1 MNKLLKVMTL
11 FVAMALTA
19 CGGGANSQA
28 SSGAKSN
35 PSSSAPKSSVHSH
48 KWVEDTAAGTAATCD
63 TAGNKVEKCE
73 CGETKNTPIPA
84 LGHDFSGAGTADA
97 EVAGSVATETVKCA
111 RCNKYAVRWAA
122 KDYDTTLS
130 RDIEKTRDDGSI
142 RMNTAQYKN
151 NDENELGSHLV
162 YNVNSYA
169 EVQKAGF
176 AFKIQQKSDWDGAL
190 FDYQS
195 GDQQQGYIKK
205 DDGTLELTT
214 KRYMLKINDVVV
226 PLGDDPTAADGVQR
240 GTTGFYSWPVEFK
253 LNAGINKVEIICLG
267 GYRAYLYNFLF
278 TGLPARAA

>member
-1 MNKLLKVMTL
+1 MKKVLKVITL
-11 FVAMALTA
+11 FAALALTA
-19 CGGGANSQA
+19 CNGGGAQS
-28 SSGAKSN
+28 SSGTGSKSN
-35 PSSSAPKSSVHSH
+35 TPAPSTSVHSH
-48 KWVEDTAAGTAATCD
+48 KWVEDKTAGTPATCE
-63 TAGNKVEKCE
+63 TAGNNVEKCE

-111 RCNKYAVRWAA
+111 NCNKYAVRWAA

-130 RDIEKTRDDGSI
+130 RDIEATRSDGSL
-142 RMNTAQYKN
+142 RMNTAQYKG

-169 EVQKAGF
+169 AVDNAGF
-176 AFKIQQKSDWDGAL
+176 AFKIQQKSDWDGPL

-214 KRYMLKINDVVV
+214 KRYMLKINDQVVT
-226 PLGDDPTAADGVQR
+226 LGEDTTNVER
-240 GTTGFYSWPVEFK
+240 GTTGFYAWPVSFK

-267 GYRAYLYNFLF
+267 GYRAYLYKFAF